1 MWQEFD
7 EANIQSDIII
17 QRQEDI
23 NQIERLIVEIDG
35 MTKDMAMEVIKA
47 DESLAVIVENTENTK
62 KNTKQAANE
71 IAKGA
76 EYQKASQKKA

>member
-1 MWQEFD
+1 M
-7 EANIQSDIII
+7 II

-35 MTKDMAMEVIKA
+35 MTRDMAMEVVKA
-47 DESLAVIVENTENTK
+47 DETLTVIVENAADTK

-76 EYQKASQKKA
+76 EYHKASHKKG